1 MHFTSLGCYI
11 KKQLSSLT
19 LDIQFVEQ
27 LTMKRFISNSIIAI
41 ATFGFFYSL
50 ILGDH
55 LFASAFILSLLQ
67 SLSYHDNGNGEG
79 K

>member
-1 MHFTSLGCYI
+1 
-11 KKQLSSLT
+11 
-19 LDIQFVEQ
+19 
-27 LTMKRFISNSIIAI
+27 MKRFISNSIIAI